1 MMADETKVIY
11 KYRVLGIPFLDEE
24 PNLEE
29 ALFRSF
35 AGSEE
40 NEEYCY
46 EIVDGKQVY
55 TREDM
60 QRFWS
65 KMGWT

>member
-1 MMADETKVIY
+1 MIGDGTKVIY
-11 KYRVLGIPFLDEE
+11 KYRVFGVPSVDEE

-29 ALFRSF
+29 AMFRSF
-35 AGSEE
+35 AGCEE

-46 EIVDGKQVY
+46 EIVDGERVY

-60 QRFWS
+60 QRHWS